1 MHTRLHDQL
10 FDKHLESE
18 GTRGSSPGLSINA
31 APIDPFTT
39 REIHHDPTR
48 VQEQPRETSF
58 YASPTSLSS
67 GESTK
72 VVPHTIRSYI
82 GRESYPTSIDS
93 FYGAAS
99 PSSAREEAFG
109 H

>member
-10 FDKHLESE
+10 FEKYLKSE
-18 GTRGSSPGLSINA
+18 VTRNSSSGLSISA
-31 APIDPFTT
+31 TPIDPFAT
-39 REIHHDPTR
+39 REIHYDPTR

-58 YASPTSLSS
+58 YGSPTSLNS
-67 GESTK
+67 GKSTK
-72 VVPHTIRSYI
+72 VVPHTLRSYI

-93 FYGAAS
+93 FYGAS
-99 PSSAREEAFG
+99 PSSVRREEALG